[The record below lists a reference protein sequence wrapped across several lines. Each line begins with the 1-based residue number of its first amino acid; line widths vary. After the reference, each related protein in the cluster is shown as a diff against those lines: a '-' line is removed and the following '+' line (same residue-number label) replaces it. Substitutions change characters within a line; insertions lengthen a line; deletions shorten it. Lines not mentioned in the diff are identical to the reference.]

1 MDITVERLQ
10 KSFRKFNKRFFD
22 SILPDIEIKLSK
34 SKNLL
39 GYYEFKNIRGFSGRV
54 IEKQPL
60 KIVISAY
67 YKQTLKQYEETLLH
81 EMIHYYLSVTKSYI
95 RERDPHGIMFR
106 RMMRL
111 INETSEYNVTV
122 CGNAS
127 KMKLNDKSK
136 KDYFVMTYVYNG
148 KEYFSRVT
156 KDFKENNASGLSL
169 YDITQYE
176 MYTTSDVK
184 LDRFPERRTRLSML
198 DISLLNGIKLKK
210 I

>member
-34 SKNLL
+34 SRNLL
-39 GYYEFKNIRGFSGRV
+39 GYYEFKKIYGLSGRV

-95 RERDPHGIMFR
+95 SERDPHGIMFR

-127 KMKLNDKSK
+127 KMKLNDKKK
-136 KDYFVMTYVYNG
+136 KDYFIMTYVYKG
-148 KEYFSRVT
+148 RQYFSRVT
-156 KDFKENNASGLSL
+156 KDFKDDNESGLSL
-169 YDITQYE
+169 YDIKQYE
-176 MYTTSDVK
+176 MYTTSDDK

-198 DISLLNGIKLKK
+198 DMSLLKGIKLKK